1 MNQPHPTATVCLRR
15 LILFS
20 AWLLTACSPA
30 AWLAPAPT
38 PTQPEPIE
46 MSACRLTGAAA
57 SAECGVLDVL
67 EDRANPSG
75 ARIHL
80 AVARIP
86 SVSRS
91 PQPDALFLI
100 AGGPG
105 QAATQ
110 AFLPTISAFDRIHQ
124 DRDIILVDQRGTGS
138 SSPLTCPNP
147 NTAQSLLAPD
157 PSPSQMAE
165 VTQACLKGLHADP
178 RHYTTQDFT
187 ADLDQVRDA
196 LGYAQI
202 DLLGV
207 SYGTRAAL
215 EYLRAYPQRVR
226 SLVLDGVAPPDWPIG
241 ADAPA
246 NADRAMQAIL
256 VRCAQDPACHAAFP
270 ALAQEFA
277 DLFASLDSHPPVLTL
292 PDPASGEPIQ
302 LNLTHARAAAALY
315 TLSYSAQTAALI
327 PLLVHTA
334 ATGDPSR
341 LAAQYLVIQ
350 RQLRENLA
358 DGLYLSVV
366 CAEDAPFFPA
376 DPAGQVSY
384 LPDGAAGLQAECA
397 AWPHVGQPA
406 ALRQPLHS
414 NVPVLLLSGADDP
427 VTPPE
432 NAARVAQTLPNSL
445 QLVASGLGHN
455 VVFQGC
461 LPRLTAEFIAQAS
474 PKGLDT
480 VCVSTIRPDPFFLS
494 FAGPMP

>member
-1 MNQPHPTATVCLRR
+1 MNKIRQTAINRRPPCL
-15 LILFS
+15 LLF

-30 AWLAPAPT
+30 AWQLPT
-38 PTQPEPIE
+38 PTPAPPTPIE
-46 MSACRLTGAAA
+46 MTDCHFAGAAA

-75 ARIHL
+75 PRIHL

-86 SVSRS
+86 AVSRT
-91 PQPDALFLI
+91 PRPDALFLL

-110 AFLPTISAFDRIHQ
+110 AFLPTISAFDRIRQ

-138 SSPLTCPNP
+138 SNPLTCP
-147 NTAQSLLAPD
+147 AQDPLAPD
-157 PSPSQMAE
+157 PTPAQMAAE
-165 VTQACLKGLHADP
+165 IKACLSGLHADP
-178 RHYTTQDFT
+178 RHYTTRDFT
-187 ADLDQVRDA
+187 ADLDQVRDN

-207 SYGTRAAL
+207 SYGTRVAL
-215 EYLRAYPQRVR
+215 DYLRAYPQHVR
-226 SLVLDGVAPPDWPIG
+226 SVVLDGVAPPEWPIG

-246 NADRAMQAIL
+246 NAQRAMQAIL
-256 VRCAQDPACHAAFP
+256 SRCAADTACHTAFP
-270 ALAQEFA
+270 SLDDDFTS
-277 DLFASLDSHPPVLTL
+277 LFAALDRQPQILTL
-292 PDPASGEPIQ
+292 PDPATGEPVQ
-302 LNLTHARAAAALY
+302 LNLTHARAAAALD

-327 PLLVHTA
+327 PLLVHIA
-334 ATGDPSR
+334 AAGDFSH

-350 RQLRENLA
+350 RQMREGLA

-366 CAEDAPFFPA
+366 CAEDVPFYPSFPTAPP
-376 DPAGQVSY
+376 PSY
-384 LPDGAAGLQAECA
+384 LPDGSTVLRAECA
-397 AWPHVGQPA
+397 VWPHAGQPA

-414 NVPVLLLSGADDP
+414 DVPVLLLSGSADP

-432 NAARVAQTLPNSL
+432 NAARVAQTLGNSL
-445 QLVASGLGHN
+445 QLVAPGLGHN

-474 PKGLDT
+474 PTGLDAS
-480 VCVSTIRPDPFFLS
+480 CVSAIRPDPFFLTFS
-494 FAGPMP
+494 GPMP